1 MYIYNKTKKMKK
13 VVRLS
18 ESELTKLI
26 KNVVKES
33 KRNKVNEDV
42 ENYFNPEAMQTG
54 EAIVT
59 IVTTVIGMLG
69 IAGSQY
75 IKASIE
81 KLRDSGNDVE
91 AEQVQKALDTAM
103 ETIDL
108 DPSGMGEVSRKRYN
122 KDMGISDEEP
132 MDPMAES
139 IRRNIRRR

>member
-1 MYIYNKTKKMKK
+1 
-13 VVRLS
+13 
-18 ESELTKLI
+18 
-26 KNVVKES
+26 
-33 KRNKVNEDV
+33 
-42 ENYFNPEAMQTG
+42 MQTG

-75 IKASIE
+75 IKAAIE

-91 AEQVQKALDTAM
+91 AEQVQTALDTAM

-108 DPSGMGEVSRKRYN
+108 DPSGMGDVSRRRYN

>member
-1 MYIYNKTKKMKK
+1 MKK
-13 VVRLS
+13 VIRLS

-33 KRNKVNEDV
+33 KKEKVNEQA
-42 ENYFNPEAMQTG
+42 ENFFNPEALDTG
-54 EAIVT
+54 EAIIT

-75 IKASIE
+75 IKAAIE

-122 KDMGISDEEP
+122 KDMGISDEENDST
-132 MDPMAES
+132 MMES
-139 IRRNIRRR
+139 RIVRKRR